1 MVRIAE
7 NSAVGGEGETDT
19 CGKVVAPGTLRR
31 GFWDMSILYVHSLP
45 QQLQA
50 CYTNWLVDKAMGRG
64 GDADKEGLLPSQ
76 DPSGNGNFADE
87 ALLAAVAHVDAVERT
102 VYLNASRPGEHGDYS
117 EEVATL
123 GGGVQPSTP
132 DGDSA
137 LLVT

>member
-1 MVRIAE
+1 MIQFPLVIL
-7 NSAVGGEGETDT
+7 G
-19 CGKVVAPGTLRR
+19 
-31 GFWDMSILYVHSLP
+31 MSILYRSSWRAVHSLP